1 MCVLHG
7 CDLFPTPEASSDA
20 RQRNAH
26 CFSPICTY
34 RAVYEADSEEEEEE
48 EEDQDEASNSDVS
61 NDDGGG
67 GSDEESGPSSTKPKV
82 SARKT
87 AAVPTKKSK
96 GKDISEDED
105 DDEEDDV
112 AEPSEE
118 EEDDLLVSAGLCQEQ
133 LLWHGPI
140 AGLDTKMMRLG
151 RLVHTLGT
159 HGFQPTLSTQDVDSA
174 MEDAEMTIL

>member
-67 GSDEESGPSSTKPKV
+67 GRDEESGPSSTKPKA

-87 AAVPTKKSK
+87 AAVPTKKGK
-96 GKDISEDED
+96 GKDVSEDE
-105 DDEEDDV
+105 EEEEDV

-118 EEDDLLVSAGLCQEQ
+118 EEDDLLVSNGQSGADPVARADR
-133 LLWHGPI
+133 GPGHQDDVI
-140 AGLDTKMMRLG
+140 GAPTSHPGYHWFPPHP
-151 RLVHTLGT
+151 VHTGC
-159 HGFQPTLSTQDVDSA
+159 
-174 MEDAEMTIL
+174 